1 MFTAIS
7 RPLPCAWDPE
17 NREGWTWGEEVS
29 KDIQAPM
36 GVKKIFRDA
45 DLDPNPSSLPLH
57 RPVMHPEP
65 RHEGENEHRCVADVY
80 CRPQTEHLP
89 K

>member
-1 MFTAIS
+1 
-7 RPLPCAWDPE
+7 
-17 NREGWTWGEEVS
+17 
-29 KDIQAPM
+29 M

-65 RHEGENEHRCVADVY
+65 RHEGENEHGCVADVY